1 MQVDF
6 ATAGRII
13 FGAGKI
19 DDLAQIAL
27 GLGRKAFLVK
37 SKSQTAAQKI
47 PQQLITVGIDCVDHI
62 VQGEPKTT
70 SIQAAVE
77 KARSEKCD
85 FVIGIGG
92 GSVIDTGKAVAAM
105 LANDGSLMDY
115 LEVVGLG
122 QKLDQPST
130 PYIAIPS
137 TAGTGSEVTR
147 NAVIAV
153 PEKNVKVSMRSPYML
168 PSVALVDPE
177 LTYSVPP
184 AITAAT
190 GMDAFVQVIEPYVSH
205 AANPMVDMFCRGAI
219 PLAARFLPAVYQ
231 DGADREARDAMAWVS
246 LMGGLSLANAKLGAA
261 HGFAGPIGGMYP
273 APHGAICAAVIAAVM
288 RVNIHAL
295 REREPQSPSLRR
307 YAEIARWITGNSQ
320 AAAEDGA
327 QWMGDLCKKLL
338 IPGLGEF
345 GIQESD
351 FGIIIEKSQR
361 SSSMKGNPLM
371 LTEAELTEILQLSL

>member
-1 MQVDF
+1 MQIDF
-6 ATAGRII
+6 ATAGRIL

-19 DDLAQIAL
+19 NDLAQIAQ

-47 PQQLITVGIDCVDHI
+47 PQQLKTVGIDCFEHI
-62 VQGEPKTT
+62 VEGEPKTT

-77 KARSEKCD
+77 KARQEQCD

-105 LANDGSLMDY
+105 LANAGDLMDY

-122 QKLDQPST
+122 HKLAQPSR
-130 PYIAIPS
+130 PFIAIPS

-153 PEKNVKVSMRSPYML
+153 PEKSVKVSMRSPYML

-184 AITAAT
+184 AVTAAT

-205 AANPMVDMFCRGAI
+205 TANPMVDMFCRDAI
-219 PLAARFLPAVYQ
+219 PLAARNLILVFE
-231 DGADREARDAMAWVS
+231 DGANHEARDAMAWVS

-261 HGFAGPIGGMYP
+261 HGFAGPIGGMFP
-273 APHGAICAAVIAAVM
+273 VAHGAICAAVIAAVM
-288 RVNIHAL
+288 RVNIRAL
-295 REREPQSPSLRR
+295 RERDPQSASLQR
-307 YAEIARWITGNSQ
+307 YGEIARWVTGDAQ
-320 AAAEDGA
+320 AQAEDGA
-327 QWMGDLCKKLL
+327 EWMGTLSKKLN
-338 IPGLGEF
+338 IPGLGVF
-345 GIQESD
+345 GIKVSD
-351 FGIIIEKSQR
+351 FAAIVDKSQH
-361 SSSMKGNPLM
+361 SSSMKGNPLT